1 VREMIKKTKAQ
12 GMTEYIL
19 IIALVAIMIIAALKF
34 FGGRVK
40 KGFNDASS
48 KISQSVDSGNKGAD
62 DRKYLG
68 DDE

>member
-1 VREMIKKTKAQ
+1 MLKGKKAQ

-48 KISQSVDSGNKGAD
+48 KISQSVDSGNRGAED
-62 DRKYLG
+62 KDYLG
-68 DDE
+68 DK

>member
-1 VREMIKKTKAQ
+1 MLKNKRAQ

-48 KISQSVDSGNKGAD
+48 KISQSVDSGNRGAE
-62 DRKYLG
+62 DRDYLG
-68 DDE
+68 DK

>member
-1 VREMIKKTKAQ
+1 MLKGKKAQ

-19 IIALVAIMIIAALKF
+19 IIALVAIMIIAALRF

-48 KISQSVDSGNKGAD
+48 KISNSIDSGNRGAED
-62 DRKYLG
+62 KDYLG
-68 DDE
+68 DK

>member
-1 VREMIKKTKAQ
+1 MIKNKKAQ

-40 KGFNDASS
+40 KGFNDASN
-48 KISQSVDSGNKGAD
+48 KISQSVDAGNRGAED
-62 DRKYLG
+62 KDFLG
-68 DDE
+68 DR